1 MIECTLSQAV
11 RTNLP
16 MLDSW
21 LKSAWIETAPAQLTA
36 ATVKVM
42 MAQEI
47 ASASHRDILIDLRPA
62 GTGDAPQLVRAANG
76 LPARIAFGFDD
87 MPLGL
92 ALIAELLRAGRGPA
106 VGEPGMAKL
115 MGYAARI
122 ARSEAAVLIQGETGT
137 GKEGM
142 ARLVHDQSPRAKNP
156 FIAVNCAALPE
167 TMVEAIL
174 FGHKKGAFTGAS
186 TDGEGLFRA
195 ADGGTLFLDEITE
208 LPLALQAKLLRAL
221 QEGEVLPV
229 GETRAVKVDVRIVT
243 AANRDAADLVA
254 AGEFREDLYWRLN
267 VMPIA
272 LPRLA
277 DRRQDVRAIA
287 AAMLIRMQND
297 SDDFA
302 WVSADALETLQAH
315 SWPGNAREL
324 GNVLQRALVLRDG
337 AMIEAEDLGLAPAR
351 LFAAPSPA
359 AGAAD
364 TAAAVPV
371 APASGAARSAAVSA
385 GFVPGFMPRA
395 DPVPATGSARLMHG
409 RDLHSLSRAVE
420 HDAIQ
425 QALDENGGNRRETA
439 RMLGISERT
448 LRYRLAN
455 MRELA
460 AAA

>member
-1 MIECTLSQAV
+1 MIECTLSEAV

-16 MLDSW
+16 MLESW
-21 LKSAWIETAPAQLTA
+21 LKSAWIHPVAVATTTG
-36 ATVKVM
+36 TVKVM

-47 ASASHRDILIDLRPA
+47 ASASHRDILVDLTD
-62 GTGDAPQLVRAANG
+62 GAPQLVRAANG

-92 ALIAELLRAGRGPA
+92 ALIAELIRAGRGPA
-106 VGEPGMAKL
+106 VGEPAMAKL

-142 ARLVHDQSPRAKNP
+142 ARLVHDQSPRAKGP

-186 TDGEGLFRA
+186 ADGEGLFRA

-229 GETRAVKVDVRIVT
+229 GETRSVKVDVRIVT

-287 AAMLIRMQND
+287 AAMLLRMQND
-297 SDDFA
+297 ASDFA
-302 WVSADALETLQAH
+302 WLSAEALETLQAH
-315 SWPGNAREL
+315 SWLGNAREL

-337 AMIEAEDLGLAPAR
+337 DTIEADDLGLAPAR
-351 LFAAPSPA
+351 LFTSPA
-359 AGAAD
+359 A
-364 TAAAVPV
+364 TP
-371 APASGAARSAAVSA
+371 APMTFS
-385 GFVPGFMPRA
+385 PRA
-395 DPVPATGSARLMHG
+395 DPVPAAGSARVMLG

>member
-1 MIECTLSQAV
+1 MIECTISEAV
-11 RTNLP
+11 RENLP
-16 MLDSW
+16 MLESW
-21 LKSAWIETAPAQLTA
+21 LASAWIKPVAAGA
-36 ATVKVM
+36 ATAQSAKVL
-42 MAQEI
+42 MAAEI
-47 ASASHRDILIDLRPA
+47 ASASHRDILIDFRD
-62 GTGDAPQLVRAANG
+62 GAPSLVRAANG

-87 MPLGL
+87 MALGL
-92 ALIAELLRAGRGPA
+92 ALVAELLRAGRGPA
-106 VGEPGMAKL
+106 VGEPAMAKL

-142 ARLVHDQSPRAKNP
+142 ARLVHDESPRADGP

-186 TDGEGLFRA
+186 ADGEGLFRA
-195 ADGGTLFLDEITE
+195 AHGGTLFLDEITE

-243 AANRDAADLVA
+243 AANRDAAELVA

-287 AAMLIRMQND
+287 AAMLLRMQNAGD
-297 SDDFA
+297 EFA
-302 WVSADALETLQAH
+302 WLSAQALETLQAH

-324 GNVLQRALVLRDG
+324 GNVLQRALVLREGD
-337 AMIEAEDLGLAPAR
+337 AIEAEDLGLAPVR
-351 LFAAPSPA
+351 LFTPAPLQ
-359 AGAAD
+359 
-364 TAAAVPV
+364 PV
-371 APASGAARSAAVSA
+371 AMPAIST
-385 GFVPGFMPRA
+385 PRA
-395 DPVPATGSARLMHG
+395 DPVPATGSARLMRG
-409 RDLHSLSRAVE
+409 SDLHSLSRAVE

-425 QALDENGGNRRETA
+425 RALDENGGNRRETA
-439 RMLGISERT
+439 KMLGISERT

>member
-11 RTNLP
+11 RDNLP
-16 MLDSW
+16 MLESW
-21 LKSAWIETAPAQLTA
+21 LKSAWINPVATAGA
-36 ATVKVM
+36 ATTVKVLLSN
-42 MAQEI
+42 EI
-47 ASASHRDILIDLRPA
+47 ALASHRDILVDIRE
-62 GTGDAPQLVRAANG
+62 GAPLLFRAANG

-92 ALIAELLRAGRGPA
+92 ALIAEMLRAGRGPA
-106 VGEPGMAKL
+106 VGEPAMTKL

-142 ARLVHDQSPRAKNP
+142 ARLVHDQSPRAKGP

-186 TDGEGLFRA
+186 ADGEGLFRA

-229 GETRAVKVDVRIVT
+229 GETRSIKVDVRIVT

-287 AAMLIRMQND
+287 AAMLLRMQND
-297 SDDFA
+297 ASDFA
-302 WVSADALETLQAH
+302 WLSAEALETLQAH

-324 GNVLQRALVLRDG
+324 GNVLQRALVLREGDR
-337 AMIEAEDLGLAPAR
+337 IEAEDLGLVPVRLFTTTAQPVAAPA
-351 LFAAPSPA
+351 
-359 AGAAD
+359 
-364 TAAAVPV
+364 AAA
-371 APASGAARSAAVSA
+371 SATMPFST
-385 GFVPGFMPRA
+385 PRA
-395 DPVPATGSARLMHG
+395 DPVPSTGSVRLMRG
-409 RDLHSLSRAVE
+409 SDLHSLSRAVE

-425 QALDENGGNRRETA
+425 RALDENGGNRRETA

>member
-1 MIECTLSQAV
+1 MIECTISEAV
-11 RTNLP
+11 RENLP
-16 MLDSW
+16 MLESW
-21 LKSAWIETAPAQLTA
+21 LASAWIKPVAAGA
-36 ATVKVM
+36 ATVQTAKVL
-42 MAQEI
+42 MAAEI
-47 ASASHRDILIDLRPA
+47 ASASHRDILIDLRD
-62 GTGDAPQLVRAANG
+62 GAPSLVRAANG

-87 MPLGL
+87 MALGL
-92 ALIAELLRAGRGPA
+92 ALVAELLRAGRGPA
-106 VGEPGMAKL
+106 VGEPSMAKL

-142 ARLVHDQSPRAKNP
+142 ARLVHDESPRAKGP

-186 TDGEGLFRA
+186 ADGEGLFRA
-195 ADGGTLFLDEITE
+195 AHGGTLFLDEITE

-287 AAMLIRMQND
+287 AAMLLRMQNGAG
-297 SDDFA
+297 DFA
-302 WVSADALETLQAH
+302 WLSAEALETLQAH

-324 GNVLQRALVLRDG
+324 GNVLQRALVLREGDV
-337 AMIEAEDLGLAPAR
+337 IEAEDLGLAPAR
-351 LFAAPSPA
+351 LFTPAPVQPAAAPAIS
-359 AGAAD
+359 
-364 TAAAVPV
+364 T
-371 APASGAARSAAVSA
+371 
-385 GFVPGFMPRA
+385 PRA
-395 DPVPATGSARLMHG
+395 DPVPAAGSVRLMRG
-409 RDLHSLSRAVE
+409 SDLHSLSRAVE

-425 QALDENGGNRRETA
+425 RALDENGGNRRETA
-439 RMLGISERT
+439 KMLGISERT

>member
-1 MIECTLSQAV
+1 MIECMLSEAV
-11 RTNLP
+11 RTKLP
-16 MLDSW
+16 MLEVW
-21 LKSAWIETAPAQLTA
+21 LKSAWINPVATPGATNA
-36 ATVKVM
+36 ASTVRLL

-47 ASASHRDILIDLRPA
+47 ASASHRDILIDLRD
-62 GTGDAPQLVRAANG
+62 GAPQLVRAANG
-76 LPARIAFGFDD
+76 LPARVAFGFDD
-87 MPLGL
+87 MPFGL
-92 ALIAELLRAGRGPA
+92 ALVAELLRADRGPA
-106 VGEPGMAKL
+106 VGEPAMAKL

-122 ARSEAAVLIQGETGT
+122 ARSDASVLIQGETGT

-142 ARLVHDQSPRAKNP
+142 ARLVHDQSPRAKSP
-156 FIAVNCAALPE
+156 FIAINCAALPE

-186 TDGEGLFRA
+186 SDGEGLFRA

-221 QEGEVLPV
+221 QEGEILPV

-243 AANRDAADLVA
+243 AANRDAAELVA

-267 VMPIA
+267 VMPIT
-272 LPRLA
+272 LPRLC
-277 DRRQDVRAIA
+277 DRRQDIRAIA
-287 AAMLIRMQND
+287 AAMLLRMQGD
-297 SDDFA
+297 ARDFA
-302 WVSADALETLQAH
+302 WLSAGALETLQAH

-324 GNVLQRALVLRDG
+324 GNVLQRAMVLRDG
-337 AMIEAEDLGLAPAR
+337 DSIEADDLGIAPAR
-351 LFAAPSPA
+351 VFTAPAPTFAAAITMGPAPA
-359 AGAAD
+359 AFG
-364 TAAAVPV
+364 
-371 APASGAARSAAVSA
+371 
-385 GFVPGFMPRA
+385 PRA
-395 DPVPATGSARLMHG
+395 DPVPAAGSVRLMRAG
-409 RDLHSLSRAVE
+409 DLHSLSRAVE

>member
-1 MIECTLSQAV
+1 MIECTISEAV
-11 RTNLP
+11 RENLP
-16 MLDSW
+16 MLEGW
-21 LKSAWIETAPAQLTA
+21 LASAWIRPVAAGA
-36 ATVKVM
+36 ATAQTAKVL
-42 MAQEI
+42 MAAEI
-47 ASASHRDILIDLRPA
+47 ASASHRDILIDFRD
-62 GTGDAPQLVRAANG
+62 GTPSLVRAANG

-87 MPLGL
+87 MALGL
-92 ALIAELLRAGRGPA
+92 ALVAELLRAGRGPA
-106 VGEPGMAKL
+106 VGEPAMAKL

-142 ARLVHDQSPRAKNP
+142 ARLVHDESPRAKGP

-186 TDGEGLFRA
+186 ADGEGLFRA
-195 ADGGTLFLDEITE
+195 AHGGTLFLDEITE

-243 AANRDAADLVA
+243 AANRDAAALVA

-287 AAMLIRMQND
+287 AAMLLRMQNAC
-297 SDDFA
+297 DDFA
-302 WVSADALETLQAH
+302 WLSAEALETLQAH

-324 GNVLQRALVLRDG
+324 GNVLQRALVLREGDV
-337 AMIEAEDLGLAPAR
+337 IEAEDLGLAPVR
-351 LFAAPSPA
+351 LFTPAPAQPVAAPQ
-359 AGAAD
+359 
-364 TAAAVPV
+364 
-371 APASGAARSAAVSA
+371 VST
-385 GFVPGFMPRA
+385 PRA
-395 DPVPATGSARLMHG
+395 DPVPAAGSARILRG
-409 RDLHSLSRAVE
+409 SDLHSLSRAVE

-425 QALDENGGNRRETA
+425 RALDENGGNRRETA
-439 RMLGISERT
+439 KMLGISERT

>member
-1 MIECTLSQAV
+1 MIECTISEAV
-11 RTNLP
+11 RENLP
-16 MLDSW
+16 MLESW
-21 LKSAWIETAPAQLTA
+21 LTSAWIKPVAAGA
-36 ATVKVM
+36 ATVQTAKVL
-42 MAQEI
+42 MAAEI
-47 ASASHRDILIDLRPA
+47 ASASHRDILIDLRD
-62 GTGDAPQLVRAANG
+62 GAPSLVRAANG

-87 MPLGL
+87 MALGL
-92 ALIAELLRAGRGPA
+92 ALVAELLRAGRGPA
-106 VGEPGMAKL
+106 VGEPAMAKL

-142 ARLVHDQSPRAKNP
+142 ARLVHDESPRAKGP

-186 TDGEGLFRA
+186 ADGEGLFRA
-195 ADGGTLFLDEITE
+195 AHGGTLFLDEITE

-243 AANRDAADLVA
+243 AANRDAAELVA

-287 AAMLIRMQND
+287 AAMLLRMQND
-297 SDDFA
+297 AGDFA
-302 WVSADALETLQAH
+302 WLSAEALETLQAH

-324 GNVLQRALVLRDG
+324 GNVLQRALVLREGDV
-337 AMIEAEDLGLAPAR
+337 IEAEDLGLAPAR
-351 LFAAPSPA
+351 LFTPAPVQPAAAPAIS
-359 AGAAD
+359 
-364 TAAAVPV
+364 T
-371 APASGAARSAAVSA
+371 
-385 GFVPGFMPRA
+385 PRA
-395 DPVPATGSARLMHG
+395 DPVPAAGSVRLMRG
-409 RDLHSLSRAVE
+409 SDLHSLSRAVE

-425 QALDENGGNRRETA
+425 RALDENGGNRRETA
-439 RMLGISERT
+439 KMLGISERT

>member
-1 MIECTLSQAV
+1 MIECTISEAV
-11 RTNLP
+11 RENLP
-16 MLDSW
+16 MLESW
-21 LKSAWIETAPAQLTA
+21 LASAWIKPVAAGA
-36 ATVKVM
+36 ATVQTAKVL
-42 MAQEI
+42 MAAEI
-47 ASASHRDILIDLRPA
+47 ASASHRDILIDFRD
-62 GTGDAPQLVRAANG
+62 GAPSLVRAANG

-87 MPLGL
+87 MALGL
-92 ALIAELLRAGRGPA
+92 ALVAELLRAGRGPS
-106 VGEPGMAKL
+106 VGEPAMAKL

-142 ARLVHDQSPRAKNP
+142 ARLVHDESPRAKGP

-186 TDGEGLFRA
+186 ADGEGLFRA

-243 AANRDAADLVA
+243 AANRDAAALVA

-287 AAMLIRMQND
+287 AAMLLRMQND
-297 SDDFA
+297 ASDFA
-302 WVSADALETLQAH
+302 WLSAEALETLQAH

-324 GNVLQRALVLRDG
+324 GNVLQRALVLREGD
-337 AMIEAEDLGLAPAR
+337 AIEAEDLGLAPVRA
-351 LFAAPSPA
+351 FAAA
-359 AGAAD
+359 
-364 TAAAVPV
+364 PV
-371 APASGAARSAAVSA
+371 QPMAAPAPAIST
-385 GFVPGFMPRA
+385 PRA
-395 DPVPATGSARLMHG
+395 DPVPAAGSVRLMRG
-409 RDLHSLSRAVE
+409 SDLHSLSRAVE

-425 QALDENGGNRRETA
+425 RALDENGGNRRETA
-439 RMLGISERT
+439 KMLGISERT

>member
-1 MIECTLSQAV
+1 MIECTISEAV
-11 RTNLP
+11 RENLP
-16 MLDSW
+16 MLESW
-21 LKSAWIETAPAQLTA
+21 LASAWIRTVA
-36 ATVKVM
+36 AGAAAANSPKVL
-42 MAQEI
+42 MAAEI
-47 ASASHRDILIDLRPA
+47 ASASHRDILIDFRD
-62 GTGDAPQLVRAANG
+62 GAPSLVRAANG

-87 MPLGL
+87 MALGL
-92 ALIAELLRAGRGPA
+92 ALVAELLRAGRGPA
-106 VGEPGMAKL
+106 VGEPAMAKL

-142 ARLVHDQSPRAKNP
+142 ARLVHDESPRAKGP

-186 TDGEGLFRA
+186 ADGEGLFRA

-243 AANRDAADLVA
+243 AANRDAAELVA

-287 AAMLIRMQND
+287 AAMLLRMQNAA
-297 SDDFA
+297 DDFA
-302 WVSADALETLQAH
+302 WLSAEALETLQAH
-315 SWPGNAREL
+315 QWPGNAREL
-324 GNVLQRALVLRDG
+324 GNVLQRALVLREGDC
-337 AMIEAEDLGLAPAR
+337 IEAEDLGLAPVCA
-351 LFAAPSPA
+351 FAAA
-359 AGAAD
+359 
-364 TAAAVPV
+364 PV
-371 APASGAARSAAVSA
+371 QPIAAPAPAIST
-385 GFVPGFMPRA
+385 PRA
-395 DPVPATGSARLMHG
+395 DPVPAAGSVRLMRG
-409 RDLHSLSRAVE
+409 SDLHSLSRAVE

-425 QALDENGGNRRETA
+425 RALDENGGNRRETA
-439 RMLGISERT
+439 KMLGISERT

>member
-1 MIECTLSQAV
+1 MIECTLSEAV
-11 RTNLP
+11 RTSLP
-16 MLDSW
+16 MLEGW
-21 LKSAWIETAPAQLTA
+21 LKSAWINPVAVATAS
-36 ATVKVM
+36 ATVKVLL
-42 MAQEI
+42 AQEI
-47 ASASHRDILIDLRPA
+47 ASASHRDILVDLRD
-62 GTGDAPQLVRAANG
+62 GAPLLVRAANG

-106 VGEPGMAKL
+106 VGEPAMSKL
-115 MGYAARI
+115 MVYAARI

-142 ARLVHDQSPRAKNP
+142 ARLVHDQSPRANGP

-186 TDGEGLFRA
+186 ADGEGLFRA

-229 GETRAVKVDVRIVT
+229 GETRSVKVDVRIVT

-277 DRRQDVRAIA
+277 DRRQDIRAIA
-287 AAMLIRMQND
+287 AAMLIRMQNA
-297 SDDFA
+297 SGDFA
-302 WVSADALETLQAH
+302 WLSAEALETLQAH

-324 GNVLQRALVLRDG
+324 GNVLQRALVLREGDR
-337 AMIEAEDLGLAPAR
+337 IEAEDLGLAPAR
-351 LFAAPSPA
+351 LFAAP
-359 AGAAD
+359 
-364 TAAAVPV
+364 AAAP
-371 APASGAARSAAVSA
+371 APAVSG
-385 GFVPGFMPRA
+385 PRA
-395 DPVPATGSARLMHG
+395 DPVPAAGTVRLMRAG
-409 RDLHSLSRAVE
+409 DLHSLSRAVE

>member
-1 MIECTLSQAV
+1 MIECTISEAV
-11 RTNLP
+11 RENLP
-16 MLDSW
+16 MLESW
-21 LKSAWIETAPAQLTA
+21 LASAWIKPVA
-36 ATVKVM
+36 AAAAAANSAKVL
-42 MAQEI
+42 MAAEI
-47 ASASHRDILIDLRPA
+47 ASASHRDILIDLRD
-62 GTGDAPQLVRAANG
+62 GAPSLVRAANG
-76 LPARIAFGFDD
+76 LPARIAFGFND
-87 MPLGL
+87 MALGL
-92 ALIAELLRAGRGPA
+92 ALVAELLRAGRGPA
-106 VGEPGMAKL
+106 VGEPAMAKL

-142 ARLVHDQSPRAKNP
+142 ARLVHDESPRASGP

-186 TDGEGLFRA
+186 ADGEGLFRA
-195 ADGGTLFLDEITE
+195 AHGGTLFLDEITE

-243 AANRDAADLVA
+243 AANRDAAELVA

-287 AAMLIRMQND
+287 AAMLLRMQNSGD
-297 SDDFA
+297 AFA
-302 WVSADALETLQAH
+302 WLSAEALETLQAH
-315 SWPGNAREL
+315 QWPGNAREL
-324 GNVLQRALVLRDG
+324 GNVLQRALVLREGD
-337 AMIEAEDLGLAPAR
+337 AIEAEDLGLAPVR
-351 LFAAPSPA
+351 LFTPAPVQPVAAPQIS
-359 AGAAD
+359 
-364 TAAAVPV
+364 T
-371 APASGAARSAAVSA
+371 
-385 GFVPGFMPRA
+385 PRA
-395 DPVPATGSARLMHG
+395 DPVPAAGSARLMRG
-409 RDLHSLSRAVE
+409 SDLHSLSRAVE

-425 QALDENGGNRRETA
+425 RALDENGGNRRETA
-439 RMLGISERT
+439 KMLGISERT

>member
-1 MIECTLSQAV
+1 MIECTISEAV
-11 RTNLP
+11 RENLP
-16 MLDSW
+16 MLESW
-21 LKSAWIETAPAQLTA
+21 LASAWIRPVAAGA
-36 ATVKVM
+36 ATTQSAKVL
-42 MAQEI
+42 MASEI
-47 ASASHRDILIDLRPA
+47 ASASHRDILIDFRD
-62 GTGDAPQLVRAANG
+62 GAPSLVRAANG

-87 MPLGL
+87 MALGL
-92 ALIAELLRAGRGPA
+92 ALVAELLRAGRGPA
-106 VGEPGMAKL
+106 VGEPAMAKL

-142 ARLVHDQSPRAKNP
+142 ARLVHDESPRTKGP

-186 TDGEGLFRA
+186 ADGEGLFRA

-243 AANRDAADLVA
+243 AANRDAAELVA

-287 AAMLIRMQND
+287 AAMLLRMQNAG
-297 SDDFA
+297 DDFA
-302 WVSADALETLQAH
+302 WLSAEALETLQAH
-315 SWPGNAREL
+315 AWPGNAREL
-324 GNVLQRALVLRDG
+324 GNVLQRALVLREGDC
-337 AMIEAEDLGLAPAR
+337 IEAEDLGLAPVR
-351 LFAAPSPA
+351 LFTPAPVQPAAAPQIS
-359 AGAAD
+359 
-364 TAAAVPV
+364 T
-371 APASGAARSAAVSA
+371 
-385 GFVPGFMPRA
+385 PRA
-395 DPVPATGSARLMHG
+395 DPVPAAGSARLMRG
-409 RDLHSLSRAVE
+409 SDLHSLSRAVE

-425 QALDENGGNRRETA
+425 RALDENGGNRRETA
-439 RMLGISERT
+439 KMLGISERT

>member
-1 MIECTLSQAV
+1 MIECTLSEAV

-16 MLDSW
+16 MLESW
-21 LKSAWIETAPAQLTA
+21 LKSAWINPVAVATA
-36 ATVKVM
+36 AGTVKVM

-47 ASASHRDILIDLRPA
+47 ASASHRDILVDLRA
-62 GTGDAPQLVRAANG
+62 DASGAAPQLVRAANG

-106 VGEPGMAKL
+106 VGEPAMAKL

-142 ARLVHDQSPRAKNP
+142 ARLVHDQSARAKGP

-186 TDGEGLFRA
+186 ADGEGLFRA

-229 GETRAVKVDVRIVT
+229 GETRSVKVDVRIVT

-302 WVSADALETLQAH
+302 WLSAEALETLQAH

-337 AMIEAEDLGLAPAR
+337 DAIEAEDLGLAPVR
-351 LFAAPSPA
+351 LFTAPAAAP
-359 AGAAD
+359 
-364 TAAAVPV
+364 
-371 APASGAARSAAVSA
+371 APTMSG
-385 GFVPGFMPRA
+385 PRA
-395 DPVPATGSARLMHG
+395 DPVPAAGTVRLMRAG
-409 RDLHSLSRAVE
+409 DLHSLSRAVE

>member
-1 MIECTLSQAV
+1 MIECTLSEAV

-21 LKSAWIETAPAQLTA
+21 LKSAWINPVAQAATAG
-36 ATVKVM
+36 TVKVM

-47 ASASHRDILIDLRPA
+47 ASASHRDILVDLRD
-62 GTGDAPQLVRAANG
+62 GAPQLVRAANG

-106 VGEPGMAKL
+106 VGEPAMAKL

-142 ARLVHDQSPRAKNP
+142 ARLVHDQSPRAKGP

-186 TDGEGLFRA
+186 ADGEGLFRA

-229 GETRAVKVDVRIVT
+229 GETRSVKVDVRIVT

-287 AAMLIRMQND
+287 AAMLLRMQ
-297 SDDFA
+297 SDGSDFA
-302 WVSADALETLQAH
+302 WLSAEALETLQAH

-337 AMIEAEDLGLAPAR
+337 DAIEAEDLGLAPVR
-351 LFAAPSPA
+351 LFTAPAAAPA
-359 AGAAD
+359 M
-364 TAAAVPV
+364 
-371 APASGAARSAAVSA
+371 SG
-385 GFVPGFMPRA
+385 PRA
-395 DPVPATGSARLMHG
+395 DPVPAAGTVRMMRAG
-409 RDLHSLSRAVE
+409 DLHSLSRAVE

>member
-1 MIECTLSQAV
+1 MIECMLSEAV

-16 MLDSW
+16 MLEAW
-21 LKSAWIETAPAQLTA
+21 LKSAWINPVATATTTGTA
-36 ATVKVM
+36 RVM

-47 ASASHRDILIDLRPA
+47 ASASHRDILIDLRA
-62 GTGDAPQLVRAANG
+62 DSAPQFVRAANG

-87 MPLGL
+87 MPFGL
-92 ALIAELLRAGRGPA
+92 SLVAELLRGGRGPA
-106 VGEPGMAKL
+106 VGEPAMAKL

-142 ARLVHDQSPRAKNP
+142 ARLVHDQSPRAKGP

-186 TDGEGLFRA
+186 ADGEGLFRA

-243 AANRDAADLVA
+243 AANRDAAELVA

-272 LPRLA
+272 LPRLC
-277 DRRQDVRAIA
+277 DRRQDIRAIA

-297 SDDFA
+297 TPDFA
-302 WVSADALETLQAH
+302 WLSADALDALQAH

-324 GNVLQRALVLRDG
+324 GNVLQRALVLREGD
-337 AMIEAEDLGLAPAR
+337 AIEADDLGLAPVR
-351 LFAAPSPA
+351 TVTSPA
-359 AGAAD
+359 EAPA
-364 TAAAVPV
+364 PV
-371 APASGAARSAAVSA
+371 AFA
-385 GFVPGFMPRA
+385 PRA
-395 DPVPATGSARLMHG
+395 DPVPAAGSARLMRG

-455 MRELA
+455 MREMA